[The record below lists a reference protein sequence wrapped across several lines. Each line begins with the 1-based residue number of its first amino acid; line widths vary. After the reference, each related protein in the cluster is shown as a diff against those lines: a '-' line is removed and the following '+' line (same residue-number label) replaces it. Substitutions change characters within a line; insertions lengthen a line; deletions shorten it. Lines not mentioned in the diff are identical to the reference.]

1 MRALAHK
8 MKIRITINGK
18 HLSTPEVIGRG
29 FLGAHINLDD
39 KQGTDEPEVKI
50 HFNGY
55 DTNDSEETKYLK
67 WEGATLKE
75 GDLVQI
81 EIMPNVE
88 ADEPTEIKSSLKDK
102 SIFGIE
108 QNQAEEILEIAYGCN
123 RQLQEM
129 LTNLREEL
137 KPEEYRKVAYG
148 VGRVINEV
156 FSSLA
161 EPIYRKHP
169 SKVPEAL
176 KDQPL

>member
-1 MRALAHK
+1 M
-8 MKIRITINGK
+8 RITINGK
-18 HLSTPEVIGRG
+18 HLSTPEILGKG
-29 FLGAHINLDD
+29 FLGAYINLAD
-39 KQGTDEPEVKI
+39 KQGTGEPEAKV
-50 HFNGY
+50 HLSGH

-67 WEGATLKE
+67 WKGTVLKG

-88 ADEPTEIKSSLKDK
+88 ADEPIEVKSSLKDRT
-102 SIFGIE
+102 IFSIE
-108 QNQAEEILEIAYGCN
+108 QNQAEGILEIAYGCN
-123 RQLQEM
+123 RQLQAM

-137 KPEEYRKVAYG
+137 KPDEYRKVAYG
-148 VGRVINEV
+148 VGRVIHEV